1 MPGQLALYLGRHGE
15 TEYNRQGR
23 LQGRIGG
30 TLTERG
36 QAQARAL
43 GRLAAELGVGQIVSS
58 SLSRA
63 AHTARLVAEE
73 LGTTADMDEQRF
85 PGLLEA
91 RRLDPWH
98 HRWPG
103 GESLADARERVR
115 PALQALLTVT
125 DHAVLVIAHQG
136 VNRAIVQGL
145 TTMGVEDAVRVT
157 HPWQV
162 VVRFDGTRL
171 AHRWFATEPQ
181 AFASAWQPG
190 PCRSRLPP
198 TD

>member
-1 MPGQLALYLGRHGE
+1 MDE
-15 TEYNRQGR
+15 
-23 LQGRIGG
+23 
-30 TLTERG
+30 
-36 QAQARAL
+36 
-43 GRLAAELGVGQIVSS
+43 RLAEIDCGACSGLTKQQI
-58 SLSRA
+58 
-63 AHTARLVAEE
+63 
-73 LGTTADMDEQRF
+73 EQRF